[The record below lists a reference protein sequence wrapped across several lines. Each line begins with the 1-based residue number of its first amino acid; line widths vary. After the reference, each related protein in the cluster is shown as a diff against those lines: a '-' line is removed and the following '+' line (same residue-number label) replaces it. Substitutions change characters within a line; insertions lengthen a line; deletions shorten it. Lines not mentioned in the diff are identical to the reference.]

1 MPKPPV
7 APSSFR
13 HNIPPEIPLHNW
25 QHLVDLIAD
34 LYKSSGA
41 WLMQTTE
48 TGIEALVVAKGAH
61 NPFKPGDAITYDATG
76 YCGHVIK
83 TDRPL
88 YVRNADLE
96 ERWQATPA
104 CKEFGFKSYLG
115 VPLRW
120 PDGTVFG
127 TLCTMDTVAT
137 DYPEAYVDLLG
148 QLKYA
153 IDSDLRH
160 LVTTRKLTEL
170 SLEDELTQLT
180 NRRGFMELARQML
193 QLARRHDFYVSMTF
207 FGLNGV
213 KALADGFGHRAK
225 NRLIHTFARALK
237 ESTRMEDGLA
247 RMGDHEFALLALQKR
262 LPEACLMVNR
272 VRHDFETLLEGDP
285 QIQNPSFCFGTRTCA
300 PAEPFSLD
308 SLLLESEAL
317 MHEDMKRS
325 KACH

>member
-1 MPKPPV
+1 MPTPPV
-7 APSSFR
+7 AQWPFR

-41 WLMQTTE
+41 WLMQATE

-61 NPFKPGDAITYDATG
+61 SPFKPGDAITHETNV
-76 YCGHVIK
+76 YCGHVID
-83 TDRPL
+83 TNQPL
-88 YVRNADLE
+88 YVRNADRQD
-96 ERWQATPA
+96 RWRDNPA

-137 DYPEAYVDLLG
+137 DYPEAYVALLG
-148 QLKYA
+148 QFEYA

-160 LVTTRKLTEL
+160 LVTTRKLNEL
-170 SLEDELTQLT
+170 SLEDDLTQLT
-180 NRRGFMELARQML
+180 NRRGFMELARQMV

-213 KALADGFGHRAK
+213 KAITDRFGLRAK
-225 NRLIHTFARALK
+225 NRLLRTFARALK

-247 RMGDHEFALLALQKR
+247 RMGDHEFAVLALQKR
-262 LPEACLMVNR
+262 LPEAHLMENR
-272 VRHDFETLLEGDP
+272 VRQNFETLLGGDP
-285 QIQNPSFCFGTRTCA
+285 QIPCPTFCFGTRTCA

-325 KACH
+325 KES